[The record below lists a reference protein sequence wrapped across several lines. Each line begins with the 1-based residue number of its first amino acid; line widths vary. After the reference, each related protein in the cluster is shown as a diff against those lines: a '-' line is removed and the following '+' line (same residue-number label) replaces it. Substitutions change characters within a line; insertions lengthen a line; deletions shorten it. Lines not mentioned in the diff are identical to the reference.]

1 MPSDQLRVLILED
14 MPMDAEL
21 MEYEL
26 GRARIPFVARRVDTR
41 EAFLAA
47 LEEFAPDVILSDY
60 TLPRFDG
67 MAALAAARERAPS
80 TPLLIVTGSVNEE
93 TAVGCMKAGA
103 DDYLLKGNLSR
114 IGPAIE
120 AALARQRLRAERA
133 RSEAALRR
141 SEANLRALFENS
153 LQCFVLVDR
162 EGTVQAFNRTAD
174 DWLRKLRGRGL
185 SEGERITEF
194 LPGTAETLAAAQQGE
209 VHRRE
214 WGVPDTE
221 GELRWFETSDVP
233 IVDEAGQVL
242 GVCLSAVNIDERRRA
257 EHTLRESE
265 ARYRDLFDNASDLVC
280 VTDLAGSFV
289 YVNRAW
295 HNATGYSDD
304 ELRRMC
310 LADLVQPEQ
319 HASLSDAYARVLAGE
334 TVSHLDLTFLTCD
347 GSAVT
352 VEGSASSILK
362 DGAPV
367 MVRGIWRDVTER
379 KRVEEQLRRAER
391 MQAAGQLA
399 GGVAHEVNNMM
410 TGVIGFGSF
419 LLRGLGPDDP
429 RRADVE
435 EIIKAGSRAADVTR
449 QLLAFTRQQF
459 RRPEIL
465 ELNQVVASLERML
478 RRSLPDDHELVLR
491 LGAAESRIRMDRG
504 QLEQVLVNLVL
515 NARDS
520 IQGRG
525 RITIETARALIDGE
539 YARQHEVVRVPTGP
553 YVLLAVSDTGC
564 GMSPGVQA
572 RMFEPFFTTKPVG
585 QGTGLGLSTVYGIV
599 KQSEGFVWA
608 YSEPG
613 QGTTFKLYFP
623 EAALT
628 VPVKPAASGNGDL
641 RGGAET
647 VLVVEDEP
655 MVRGL
660 AARCL
665 TEQGYRVVEARTSG
679 EALAYVEAH
688 PTAIDL
694 VLSDVVMPVMG
705 GRELSQR
712 ITRIAPALP
721 VLFMSGYT
729 GEDVVQRGLLDAG
742 APFEQKPFS
751 PEGLARKVREMLDR
765 RRAASPEPENA
776 DSVTAGAPDRAHRG

>member
-1 MPSDQLRVLILED
+1 MPSDQLRILILED

-26 GRARIPFVARRVDTR
+26 VRASIPFTARRVETR
-41 EAFLAA
+41 EAFLSA
-47 LEEFAPDVILSDY
+47 LDEFAPDVILSDY

-67 MAALAAARERAPS
+67 MTALALARELVPS

-120 AALARQRLRAERA
+120 AALARQRLQAERA
-133 RSEAALRR
+133 RSESALRR
-141 SEANLRALFENS
+141 SEANLRAIFENS

-174 DWLRKLRGRGL
+174 EWLRKLRGRRLG
-185 SEGERITEF
+185 EGERISEF
-194 LPGTAETLAAAQQGE
+194 LPGTSATLTAAQEGE

-214 WGVPDTE
+214 WAIPDIE

-233 IVDEAGQVL
+233 IVDDAGQVI
-242 GVCLSAVNIDERRRA
+242 GVCLSAVNIDERKHA

-280 VTDLAGSFV
+280 MTDLGGSFV

-295 HNATGYSDD
+295 HDATGYSDE
-304 ELRRMC
+304 ELRRMR

-319 HASLSDAYARVLAGE
+319 YASLADAYARVLAGE
-334 TVSHLDLTFLTCD
+334 TVGHLDLAFLTRG
-347 GSAVT
+347 GSAIA
-352 VEGSASSILK
+352 VEGSASSVIK
-362 DGAPV
+362 DGNPV

-379 KRVEEQLRRAER
+379 KRVDEQLRRAER

-419 LLRGLGPDDP
+419 LLRSLELDDP
-429 RRADVE
+429 RRADVD
-435 EIIKAGSRAADVTR
+435 EIMKAGNRAADVTR

-459 RRPEIL
+459 RRPE
-465 ELNQVVASLERML
+465 VVEINPVIAGIERML
-478 RRSLPDDHELVLR
+478 RRSLGDDHELVLR
-491 LGAAESRIRMDRG
+491 LRDGAGRVRVDRS

-515 NARDS
+515 NARDA
-520 IQGRG
+520 IEGRG
-525 RITIETARALIDGE
+525 RLSIETDRVMIDAD
-539 YARQHEVVRVPTGP
+539 YAGRHELVTVPGGP

-564 GMSPGVQA
+564 GMSPEVQA

-599 KQSEGFVWA
+599 KQSDGFVWA

-613 QGTTFKLYFP
+613 RGTTFKIYLP
-623 EAALT
+623 EATLPPPA
-628 VPVKPAASGNGDL
+628 VRPAATNGDR
-641 RGGAET
+641 RGAGET
-647 VLVVEDEP
+647 ILVVEDEA
-655 MVRGL
+655 MVRVL
-660 AARCL
+660 AVRCL
-665 TEQGYRVVEARTSG
+665 TEHGYRVVEARTSG
-679 EALAYVEAH
+679 EALAYVQEN
-688 PTAIDL
+688 PGSVDL
-694 VLSDVVMPVMG
+694 VLSDVVMPMMG

-712 ITRIAPALP
+712 LARVAPALP

-729 GEDVVQRGLLDAG
+729 GEDVVRRGLLDAG

-751 PEGLARKVREMLDR
+751 PESLARKVREMLDGAR
-765 RRAASPEPENA
+765 PAAQA
-776 DSVTAGAPDRAHRG
+776 DPDTGPG

>member
-1 MPSDQLRVLILED
+1 MPSDPLKVLILED

-21 MEYEL
+21 VEYEL
-26 GRARIPFVARRVDTR
+26 GRANIPFVTRRVDTR

-47 LEEFAPDVILSDY
+47 LDDFSPDVILSDY

-67 MAALAAARERAPS
+67 MTALALARERVPS

-120 AALARQRLRAERA
+120 AALARQRLQSERK

-141 SEANLRALFENS
+141 SEANLRAIFENS

-162 EGTVQAFNRTAD
+162 EGVVQAFNRTAQ
-174 DWLRKLRGRGL
+174 DWLTQLTGRSL
-185 SEGERITEF
+185 CEGRQITEF
-194 LPGTAETLAAAQQGE
+194 LPGTAASLAAAQRGK
-209 VHRRE
+209 VRRQE
-214 WGVPDTE
+214 YTITDRE
-221 GELRWFETSDVP
+221 GAPRWFETSDVP
-233 IVDEAGQVL
+233 IVDDTGQVI
-242 GVCLSAVNIDERRRA
+242 GVCLSAVNIDERKRA
-257 EHTLRESE
+257 EHTLRDSE
-265 ARYRDLFDNASDLVC
+265 ARYRDLFDNASDLIC
-280 VTDLAGSFV
+280 VTDLEGSFV

-295 HNATGYSDD
+295 HDATGYSDE
-304 ELRRMC
+304 ELRQMR
-310 LADLVQPEQ
+310 LADLVPPDQC
-319 HASLSDAYARVLAGE
+319 AALADAYARVLAGE
-334 TVSHLDLTFLTCD
+334 PVEHLDLTFLTRD
-347 GSAVT
+347 GSAVA
-352 VEGSASSILK
+352 VDGSAGSVLK
-362 DGAPV
+362 DDVPV

-419 LLRGLGPDDP
+419 LLRSLPPDDP
-429 RRADVE
+429 RRSDVE
-435 EIIKAGSRAADVTR
+435 EIMKAGNRAADVTR

-459 RRPEIL
+459 RRPEVL
-465 ELNQVVASLERML
+465 DLNPVIAGLERML
-478 RRSLPDDHELVLR
+478 RRSLEDDHDLVLR
-491 LGAAESRIRMDRG
+491 LGADVGRVRMDRG

-515 NARDS
+515 NARDA
-520 IQGRG
+520 ITGAG
-525 RITIETARALIDGE
+525 RITIETSRTLVDGDAAR
-539 YARQHEVVRVPTGP
+539 RHELVRIPSGS
-553 YVLLAVSDTGC
+553 YVMLVVSDTGS
-564 GMSPGVQA
+564 GMTPEVQA
-572 RMFEPFFTTKPVG
+572 RIFEPFFTTKPVG

-599 KQSEGFVWA
+599 KQSDGFIWA

-613 QGTTFKLYFP
+613 LGTAFKIYLP
-623 EAALT
+623 EATRL
-628 VPVKPAASGNGDL
+628 VPSQPIATGDGEL

-647 VLVVEDEP
+647 ILIVEDEA
-655 MVRGL
+655 MVRAL
-660 AARCL
+660 AARSL
-665 TEQGYRVVEARTSG
+665 REHGYRVVEARTSG
-679 EALAYVEAH
+679 EALAYVQEN
-688 PTAIDL
+688 PGGVDL
-694 VLSDVVMPVMG
+694 VLSDVVMPAMG

-712 ITRIAPALP
+712 LGRVAPAVP

-751 PEGLARKVREMLDR
+751 PEGLARKIRQLLDS
-765 RRAASPEPENA
+765 RARVN
-776 DSVTAGAPDRAHRG
+776 GAPESA

>member
-1 MPSDQLRVLILED
+1 
-14 MPMDAEL
+14 MDAEL

-26 GRARIPFVARRVDTR
+26 GRARIPFTAQRVDTR

-47 LEEFAPDVILSDY
+47 LDEFAPDVILSDY

-67 MAALAAARERAPS
+67 MTALALARERTPS

-120 AALARQRLRAERA
+120 AALARQRLQAERK

-141 SEANLRALFENS
+141 SEANLRAIFENS

-162 EGTVQAFNRTAD
+162 DGTVQAFNRTAYE
-174 DWLRKLRGRGL
+174 WLLKLRGREL
-185 SEGERITEF
+185 REGERITEF
-194 LPGTAETLAAAQQGE
+194 LPGTSETLTAAQEGE
-209 VHRRE
+209 VRRRE
-214 WGVPDTE
+214 WAIPDVD
-221 GELRWFETSDVP
+221 GNLRWFETSDVP
-233 IVDEAGQVL
+233 IVDDTDQVI
-242 GVCLSAVNIDERRRA
+242 GVCLSAVNIDERKRA
-257 EHTLRESE
+257 EHTLRDSE

-280 VTDLAGSFV
+280 VTDLDGTFL
-289 YVNRAW
+289 YVNQAW
-295 HNATGYSDD
+295 HDATGYSDD
-304 ELRRMC
+304 ELRRMR

-319 HASLSDAYARVLAGE
+319 FAGLADAYARVLAGE
-334 TVSHLDLTFLTCD
+334 TVGHLDLAFLTRN
-347 GSAVT
+347 GTAIA
-352 VEGSASSILK
+352 VEGSASSVVK
-362 DGAPV
+362 DGVPV

-379 KRVEEQLRRAER
+379 KRVDEQLRRAER

-419 LLRGLGPDDP
+419 VLRSLDPDDP

-435 EIIKAGSRAADVTR
+435 EIMKAGNRAADVTR

-465 ELNQVVASLERML
+465 ELNHVITGLERML
-478 RRSLPDDHELVLR
+478 RRSLSEGHELVLR
-491 LGAAESRIRMDRG
+491 LREEAARVRMDRG
-504 QLEQVLVNLVL
+504 QIEQVLVNLVL
-515 NARDS
+515 NARDA
-520 IQGRG
+520 IEGTG
-525 RITIETARALIDGE
+525 RISIETGRMIIDGD
-539 YARQHEVVRVPTGP
+539 YAQRHELVTVPNGAYT
-553 YVLLAVSDTGC
+553 VLAVSDTGS
-564 GMSPGVQA
+564 GMSPEVQA

-585 QGTGLGLSTVYGIV
+585 HGTGLGLSTVYGIV
-599 KQSEGFVWA
+599 KQSEGFIWA

-613 QGTTFKLYFP
+613 QGTTFKIYLP
-623 EAALT
+623 EAAL
-628 VPVKPAASGNGDL
+628 VAPAAINPATGNGDL
-641 RGGAET
+641 RGGGET
-647 VLVVEDEP
+647 ILVVEDEE

-660 AARCL
+660 AVRCL
-665 TEQGYRVVEARTSG
+665 SEQGYRVVEARTSG
-679 EALAYVEAH
+679 EALAYVEGN
-688 PTAIDL
+688 PNGVDL

-712 ITRIAPALP
+712 LTRVAPSLP

-751 PEGLARKVREMLDR
+751 PESLARKVREMLNETR
-765 RRAASPEPENA
+765 VRARDATPAKTGETASA
-776 DSVTAGAPDRAHRG
+776 

>member
-1 MPSDQLRVLILED
+1 MPSDQLRILILED

-26 GRARIPFVARRVDTR
+26 GRASIPFTARRVETR
-41 EAFLAA
+41 EAFLSA

-67 MAALAAARERAPS
+67 MTALALARERVPS

-120 AALARQRLRAERA
+120 AALARQRLQAEQS

-141 SEANLRALFENS
+141 SEANLRAIFENS

-174 DWLRKLRGRGL
+174 EWLVKLRGRRL
-185 SEGERITEF
+185 REGERITEF
-194 LPGTAETLAAAQQGE
+194 LPGTSETLAAAQEGE

-214 WGVPDTE
+214 WAIPDLE

-233 IVDEAGQVL
+233 IVDDAGQVI
-242 GVCLSAVNIDERRRA
+242 GVCLSAVNIDERKHA

-280 VTDLAGSFV
+280 VTDLNGSFV

-295 HNATGYSDD
+295 HDATGYSHD
-304 ELRRMC
+304 ELRRMR

-319 HASLSDAYARVLAGE
+319 YASLADAYARVLAGE
-334 TVSHLDLTFLTCD
+334 TVGHLDLTFLNRN
-347 GSAVT
+347 GNAVA
-352 VEGSASSILK
+352 VEGSASSVVK
-362 DGAPV
+362 DGRAV

-379 KRVEEQLRRAER
+379 KRVDEQLRRAER

-419 LLRGLGPDDP
+419 VLRSLDPDDP

-435 EIIKAGSRAADVTR
+435 EIMKAGNRAADVTR

-459 RRPEIL
+459 RRPEVL
-465 ELNQVVASLERML
+465 ELNHVIAGFERML
-478 RRSLPDDHELVLR
+478 RRSLGDDRHLVLR
-491 LGAAESRIRMDRG
+491 LRDTAGRVRMDRS
-504 QLEQVLVNLVL
+504 QLEQLLVNLVL
-515 NARDS
+515 NARDAVEATGQVS
-520 IQGRG
+520 
-525 RITIETARALIDGE
+525 IETDRMLIDSD
-539 YARQHEVVRVPTGP
+539 YARRHELVTVPSGP
-553 YVLLAVSDTGC
+553 YVLLAVADNGC
-564 GMSPGVQA
+564 GMSPAVQA

-599 KQSEGFVWA
+599 KQSDGFIWA

-613 QGTTFKLYFP
+613 RGTTFKIYLP
-623 EAALT
+623 EAGFLVPT
-628 VPVKPAASGNGDL
+628 VQAAAGNGDL

-647 VLVVEDEP
+647 ILVVEDEA

-660 AARCL
+660 AVRCL
-665 TEQGYRVVEARTSG
+665 TDQGYRVVEARTSG
-679 EALAYVEAH
+679 EALAYVEAN
-688 PTAIDL
+688 PSSVDL

-712 ITRIAPALP
+712 LARLAPVLP

-729 GEDVVQRGLLDAG
+729 GEDVVQRGLLAAG

-751 PEGLARKVREMLDR
+751 PESLARKVREMLDGAR
-765 RRAASPEPENA
+765 PRVAVPGGPSR
-776 DSVTAGAPDRAHRG
+776 TA

>member
-1 MPSDQLRVLILED
+1 MGRRLLRPGLRMPSDPLKVLILED

-21 MEYEL
+21 VEYEL
-26 GRARIPFVARRVDTR
+26 GRANIPFVTCRVDTR

-47 LEEFAPDVILSDY
+47 LDDFSPDVILSDY

-67 MAALAAARERAPS
+67 MTALALARERVPS

-120 AALARQRLRAERA
+120 AALARQRLQSERK

-141 SEANLRALFENS
+141 SEANLRAIFENS

-162 EGTVQAFNRTAD
+162 EGVVQAFNRTAQG
-174 DWLRKLRGRGL
+174 WLAQLTGRSL
-185 SEGERITEF
+185 CEGRQITEF
-194 LPGTAETLAAAQQGE
+194 LPGTAASLAAAQRGE
-209 VHRRE
+209 VRRQE
-214 WGVPDTE
+214 HTITDRE
-221 GELRWFETSDVP
+221 GAPRWFETSDVP
-233 IVDEAGQVL
+233 IVDDTGQVI
-242 GVCLSAVNIDERRRA
+242 GVCLSAVNIDERKRA

-265 ARYRDLFDNASDLVC
+265 ARYRDLFDNASDLIC
-280 VTDLAGSFV
+280 VTDLEGSFV

-295 HNATGYSDD
+295 HEATGYSDE
-304 ELRRMC
+304 ELRRMR
-310 LADLVQPEQ
+310 LADLVPPDQC
-319 HASLSDAYARVLAGE
+319 AALADAYARVLAGE
-334 TVSHLDLTFLTCD
+334 PVEHLDLTFLTRD
-347 GSAVT
+347 GSAVA
-352 VEGSASSILK
+352 VEGSAGSVLK
-362 DGAPV
+362 DDVPV

-419 LLRGLGPDDP
+419 LLRSLPPDDP
-429 RRADVE
+429 RRSDVE
-435 EIIKAGSRAADVTR
+435 EIMKAGNRAADVTR

-459 RRPEIL
+459 RRPEVL
-465 ELNQVVASLERML
+465 DLNPVIAGLERML
-478 RRSLPDDHELVLR
+478 RRSLEDDHDLVLR
-491 LGAAESRIRMDRG
+491 LGADVGRVRMDRG

-515 NARDS
+515 NARDA
-520 IQGRG
+520 ITGAG
-525 RITIETARALIDGE
+525 RITIETSRTLVDGDAAR
-539 YARQHEVVRVPTGP
+539 RHELVRIPSGS
-553 YVLLAVSDTGC
+553 YVMLVVSDTGS
-564 GMSPGVQA
+564 GMTPEVQA
-572 RMFEPFFTTKPVG
+572 RIFEPFFTTKPVG

-599 KQSEGFVWA
+599 KQSDGFIWA

-613 QGTTFKLYFP
+613 LGTAFKIYLP
-623 EAALT
+623 EATRL
-628 VPVKPAASGNGDL
+628 VPSPPIAAADGDL

-647 VLVVEDEP
+647 ILIVEDEA
-655 MVRGL
+655 MVRAL
-660 AARCL
+660 AARSL
-665 TEQGYRVVEARTSG
+665 REHGYRVVEARTSG
-679 EALAYVEAH
+679 EALAYVQEN
-688 PTAIDL
+688 PGGVDL
-694 VLSDVVMPVMG
+694 VLSDVVMPAMG

-712 ITRIAPALP
+712 LGRVAPAVP

-751 PEGLARKVREMLDR
+751 PEGLARKIRQLLDT
-765 RRAASPEPENA
+765 RARVNGAPEPA
-776 DSVTAGAPDRAHRG
+776 

>member
-1 MPSDQLRVLILED
+1 MPSDQLKVLILED

-26 GRARIPFVARRVDTR
+26 GRARIPFVSRRVDTR

-47 LEEFAPDVILSDY
+47 LDEFTPDVILSDY

-67 MAALAAARERAPS
+67 MTALALARERAPT

-120 AALARQRLRAERA
+120 AALARQRLRAARS

-141 SEANLRALFENS
+141 SEANLRAIFENS

-162 EGTVQAFNRTAD
+162 DGTVQAFNRTAAE
-174 DWLRKLRGRGL
+174 WLVKLTGREL
-185 SEGERITEF
+185 REGERIPEF
-194 LPGTAETLAAAQQGE
+194 LPGTADSLAAVRDGH

-214 WGVPDTE
+214 YAIRDRE
-221 GELRWFETSDVP
+221 GRHRWFETSDVP
-233 IVDEAGQVL
+233 IVDDTGQVI
-242 GVCLSAVNIDERRRA
+242 GVCLSAVNIDERKRA

-280 VTDLAGSFV
+280 MTSASGSFV

-295 HNATGYSDD
+295 QNATGYTEE
-304 ELRRMC
+304 ELRRMQ
-310 LADLVQPEQ
+310 LADLVAPEQ
-319 HASLSDAYARVLAGE
+319 YAALADAYARVLAGE
-334 TVSHLDLTFLTCD
+334 TVGHLDLAFLTRT
-347 GSAVT
+347 GSALA
-352 VEGSASSILK
+352 VEGSVSCLLK
-362 DGAPV
+362 EGAPV
-367 MVRGIWRDVTER
+367 TVRGIWRDVTER

-419 LLRGLGPDDP
+419 LLRTLDPDDP

-435 EIIKAGSRAADVTR
+435 EIMKAGNRAADVTR

-465 ELNQVVASLERML
+465 ELDQVIAGVERML
-478 RRSLPDDHELVLR
+478 RRSLSDDHELSLR
-491 LGAAESRIRMDRG
+491 LAGGGARVRMDRG

-515 NARDS
+515 NARDA
-520 IQGRG
+520 IEGAG
-525 RITIETARALIDGE
+525 HITIETARVTIDGE
-539 YARQHEVVRVPTGP
+539 YARRHDSVSVPSGP
-553 YVLLAVSDTGC
+553 YVLLAVADTGS
-564 GMSPGVQA
+564 GMSRDVQA
-572 RMFEPFFTTKPVG
+572 RIFEPFFTTKPVG

-599 KQSEGFVWA
+599 KQSEGFVWV

-613 QGTTFKLYFP
+613 QGSTFKLYLP
-623 EAALT
+623 EALR
-628 VPVKPAASGNGDL
+628 AAQAMAPTAANGDI
-641 RGGAET
+641 RGGGET
-647 VLVVEDEP
+647 ILVVEDEA

-660 AARCL
+660 AVRCL
-665 TEQGYRVVEARTSG
+665 TEQGYRVLEARTSG
-679 EALAYVEAH
+679 EALAYVEGN
-688 PTAIDL
+688 PSGVNL
-694 VLSDVVMPVMG
+694 VVSDVVMPVMG

-712 ITRIAPALP
+712 IARVAPGLP

-729 GEDVVQRGLLDAG
+729 GEDVVQRGLLDAD

-751 PEGLARKVREMLDR
+751 PESLARKVHEMLHR
-765 RRAASPEPENA
+765 ETP
-776 DSVTAGAPDRAHRG
+776 SVTEDPPSLPAYKP

>member
-1 MPSDQLRVLILED
+1 MPSDPLKVLILED

-26 GRARIPFVARRVDTR
+26 GRANIRFVTCRVDTR

-47 LEEFAPDVILSDY
+47 LDEFSPDVILSDY

-67 MAALAAARERAPS
+67 MTALALARERAPS

-120 AALARQRLRAERA
+120 AALARQRLQTARK

-141 SEANLRALFENS
+141 SEANLRAIFENS
-153 LQCFVLVDR
+153 LQGFVLVDR
-162 EGTVQAFNRTAD
+162 EGVVQAFNRTAQ
-174 DWLRKLRGRGL
+174 DWLAKLTGRTL
-185 SEGERITEF
+185 HEGQQITEF
-194 LPGTAETLAAAQQGE
+194 LPGTAESLAAAQRGEIRRQEHTLTDRQGE
-209 VHRRE
+209 
-214 WGVPDTE
+214 P
-221 GELRWFETSDVP
+221 RWFETSDVP
-233 IVDEAGQVL
+233 IVDDAGQVI
-242 GVCLSAVNIDERRRA
+242 GVCLSAVNIDERKRA

-280 VTDLAGSFV
+280 VTDLEGSFV

-295 HNATGYSDD
+295 HDATGYSD
-304 ELRRMC
+304 EALRRMR
-310 LADLVQPEQ
+310 LSDLVPPEQ
-319 HASLSDAYARVLAGE
+319 CAALADAYARVLAGE
-334 TVSHLDLTFLTCD
+334 TVGHLDLTFLTRN
-347 GSAVT
+347 GSAVA
-352 VEGSASSILK
+352 VEGSAGSVLK
-362 DGAPV
+362 GDAPV

-379 KRVEEQLRRAER
+379 KRVEEHLRRAER

-419 LLRGLGPDDP
+419 LLRSLSADDP

-435 EIIKAGSRAADVTR
+435 EIMRAGNRAADVTR

-459 RRPEIL
+459 RRPEVL
-465 ELNQVVASLERML
+465 DLNPVIAGLERML
-478 RRSLPDDHELVLR
+478 RRSLEDDHELALR
-491 LGAAESRIRMDRG
+491 LGADVGQVRMDRG

-515 NARDS
+515 NARDA
-520 IQGRG
+520 ITGAG
-525 RITIETARALIDGE
+525 RITIETSPTFIDGDA
-539 YARQHEVVRVPTGP
+539 ARRHELVRIPTGP
-553 YVLLAVSDTGC
+553 YVMLVVSDTGT
-564 GMSPGVQA
+564 GMTPEVQA
-572 RMFEPFFTTKPVG
+572 RIFEPFFTTKPVG

-599 KQSEGFVWA
+599 KQSDGFIWA

-613 QGTTFKLYFP
+613 LGTTFKIYLP
-623 EAALT
+623 EAAR
-628 VPVKPAASGNGDL
+628 PARLQPPPAGNGDL

-647 VLVVEDEP
+647 ILIVEDEA
-655 MVRGL
+655 MVRAL
-660 AARCL
+660 AARSL
-665 TEQGYRVVEARTSG
+665 REHGYRVVEARTSG
-679 EALAYVEAH
+679 EALAYVQQN
-688 PTAIDL
+688 PDGVDL
-694 VLSDVVMPVMG
+694 VLSDVVMPAMG

-712 ITRIAPALP
+712 LGRVAPTLP

-751 PEGLARKVREMLDR
+751 PEGLARKIREILDAS
-765 RRAASPEPENA
+765 RAPSDNVGRPA
-776 DSVTAGAPDRAHRG
+776 

>member
-1 MPSDQLRVLILED
+1 MPSDQLRILILED

-26 GRARIPFVARRVDTR
+26 GRASIPFTARRVETR
-41 EAFLAA
+41 EAFLSA
-47 LEEFAPDVILSDY
+47 LDEFAPDVILSDY

-67 MAALAAARERAPS
+67 MTALALARERVPS

-120 AALARQRLRAERA
+120 AALARQRLQAERA
-133 RSEAALRR
+133 RSESALRR
-141 SEANLRALFENS
+141 SEANLRAIFENS

-162 EGTVQAFNRTAD
+162 KGTVQAFNRTAD
-174 DWLRKLRGRGL
+174 EWLRKLRGRRL
-185 SEGERITEF
+185 REGERISEF
-194 LPGTAETLAAAQQGE
+194 LPGTSATLTAAQEGE

-214 WGVPDTE
+214 WAIPDLE

-233 IVDEAGQVL
+233 IVDDAGQVI
-242 GVCLSAVNIDERRRA
+242 GVCLSAVNIDERKHA

-280 VTDLAGSFV
+280 MTDLGGSFV

-295 HNATGYSDD
+295 HDATGYSDE
-304 ELRRMC
+304 ELRRMR

-319 HASLSDAYARVLAGE
+319 YASLADAYARVLAGE
-334 TVSHLDLTFLTCD
+334 TVGHLDLAFLTRG
-347 GSAVT
+347 GSAIA
-352 VEGSASSILK
+352 VEGSASSVIK
-362 DGAPV
+362 DGNPV

-379 KRVEEQLRRAER
+379 KRVDEQLRRAER

-419 LLRGLGPDDP
+419 LLRGLELDDP

-435 EIIKAGSRAADVTR
+435 EIMKAGNRAADVTR

-459 RRPEIL
+459 RRPEVL
-465 ELNQVVASLERML
+465 EVNPVIAGIERML
-478 RRSLPDDHELVLR
+478 RRSLSDDHELVLR
-491 LGAAESRIRMDRG
+491 LRNGAGRVRVDRG

-515 NARDS
+515 NARDA
-520 IQGRG
+520 IEGRG
-525 RITIETARALIDGE
+525 RLSIETDRVMIDAD
-539 YARQHEVVRVPTGP
+539 YAGRHELVTVPGGP

-564 GMSPGVQA
+564 GMSPEVQA

-599 KQSEGFVWA
+599 KQSDGFVWA

-613 QGTTFKLYFP
+613 RGTTFKIYLP
-623 EAALT
+623 EATL
-628 VPVKPAASGNGDL
+628 PAPAVRPGATNGDL
-641 RGGAET
+641 QGAGET
-647 VLVVEDEP
+647 ILVVEDEA

-660 AARCL
+660 AVRCL
-665 TEQGYRVVEARTSG
+665 TEHGYRVVEARTSG
-679 EALAYVEAH
+679 EALAYVEGN
-688 PTAIDL
+688 PGTVNL
-694 VLSDVVMPVMG
+694 VLSDVVMPMMG

-712 ITRIAPALP
+712 LTRVAPALP

-751 PEGLARKVREMLDR
+751 PESLARKVREMLDAVR
-765 RRAASPEPENA
+765 PAAEA
-776 DSVTAGAPDRAHRG
+776 DPDTRSA

>member
-1 MPSDQLRVLILED
+1 MPVMPSDQLRILILED

-21 MEYEL
+21 IEYEL
-26 GRARIPFVARRVDTR
+26 GRANIRFTAHRVETR
-41 EAFLAA
+41 EAFTAA
-47 LEEFAPDVILSDY
+47 LEDFAPDLILSDY

-67 MAALAAARERAPS
+67 MAALALARERAPS

-114 IGPAIE
+114 IGPAVE
-120 AALARQRLRAERA
+120 GALARQRLRAERI
-133 RSEAALRR
+133 RSEGALRR
-141 SEANLRALFENS
+141 SETNLRAIFENS
-153 LQCFVLVDR
+153 LQCFVLVDAA
-162 EGTVQAFNRTAD
+162 GTVQAFNRTAD
-174 DWLRKLRGRGL
+174 EWLFRLVGRRL

-194 LPGTAETLAAAQQGE
+194 LPGTADSLAAARAGK

-214 WGVPDTE
+214 YAVPDQD
-221 GELRWFETSDVP
+221 GAMRWFETSDMP
-233 IVDEAGQVL
+233 IVDDAGQVI
-242 GVCLSAVNIDERRRA
+242 GVCLSAVNIDERKHA

-265 ARYRDLFDNASDLVC
+265 ARYRDLFDNASDLVS
-280 VTDLAGSFV
+280 VTGLDGSFV

-295 HNATGYSDD
+295 HDATGYADD
-304 ELRRMC
+304 ALRRMR
-310 LADLVQPEQ
+310 LSDLVQPEQ
-319 HASLSDAYARVLAGE
+319 FAALTDAYARVLAGE
-334 TVSHLDLTFLTCD
+334 TVGHLDLTFLTRNG
-347 GSAVT
+347 GSVA
-352 VEGSASSILK
+352 VEGSASLVLR

-379 KRVEEQLRRAER
+379 KRIEEQLRRAER

-419 LLRGLGPDDP
+419 LLRSLDPEDP

-435 EIIKAGSRAADVTR
+435 EIMKAGNRAADVTR

-465 ELNQVVASLERML
+465 DLNQVVAGMERML
-478 RRSLPDDHELVLR
+478 RRSLNDDHELILR
-491 LGAAESRIRMDRG
+491 LGHDAGRVRVDRG

-515 NARDS
+515 NARDA
-520 IQGRG
+520 IHGAGRVS
-525 RITIETARALIDGE
+525 IETAPVHLDTE
-539 YARQHEVVRVPTGP
+539 YARRHEIVTVPSGS

-564 GMSPGVQA
+564 GMGPDVQA

-599 KQSEGFVWA
+599 KQSDGFVWV

-613 QGTTFKLYFP
+613 QGTTFKIYLA
-623 EAALT
+623 EATRLAAL
-628 VPVKPAASGNGDL
+628 VAAANTNAEL
-641 RGGAET
+641 RGGRET
-647 VLVVEDEP
+647 ILVVEDEEL
-655 MVRGL
+655 VRAL
-660 AARCL
+660 AIRCL
-665 TEQGYRVVEARTSG
+665 SNQGYQVVEARTGG
-679 EALAYVEAH
+679 EALAYVEEH
-688 PTAIDL
+688 PDGVDL

-712 ITRIAPALP
+712 INRLVPSLP

-729 GEDVVQRGLLDAG
+729 GEDVVQRGLLDPN

-751 PEGLARKVREMLDR
+751 PESLARKVRDILDANR
-765 RRAASPEPENA
+765 SRESAAIE
-776 DSVTAGAPDRAHRG
+776 AGAGDRSL

>member
-1 MPSDQLRVLILED
+1 MPSDQLRILILED

-26 GRARIPFVARRVDTR
+26 GRASIPFTARRVDTR

-47 LEEFAPDVILSDY
+47 LAEFAPDVILSDY

-67 MAALAAARERAPS
+67 MTALALARERAPG

-103 DDYLLKGNLSR
+103 ADYLLKGNLSR

-120 AALARQRLRAERA
+120 AALARQRLQAERK

-141 SEANLRALFENS
+141 SQANLQAIFENS

-162 EGTVQAFNRTAD
+162 DGTVQAFNRTAYE
-174 DWLRKLRGRGL
+174 WLVQLCGRELR
-185 SEGERITEF
+185 EGQRITEF
-194 LPGTAETLAAAQQGE
+194 LPGTSETLAAAQEGE
-209 VHRRE
+209 VRRRE
-214 WGVPDTE
+214 WALPDVT

-233 IVDEAGQVL
+233 IVDDGGQVI
-242 GVCLSAVNIDERRRA
+242 GVCLSAVNIDERKRA
-257 EHTLRESE
+257 EHTLRDSE

-280 VTDLAGSFV
+280 MTDLDGSFR

-295 HNATGYSDD
+295 HQATGYAD
-304 ELRRMC
+304 EELGRMR
-310 LADLVQPEQ
+310 LADLVPPDQFSIL
-319 HASLSDAYARVLAGE
+319 ADAYARVLAGE
-334 TVSHLDLTFLTCD
+334 TVSHLDLTFLTRD
-347 GSAVT
+347 GNAVA
-352 VEGSASSILK
+352 VEGSASSVIK
-362 DGAPV
+362 NGQPV
-367 MVRGIWRDVTER
+367 MVRGIWRDATER

-419 LLRGLGPDDP
+419 LLRSLDP
-429 RRADVE
+429 GDARRADVE
-435 EIIKAGSRAADVTR
+435 EIMKAGNRAADVTR

-465 ELNQVVASLERML
+465 EINQVVSGVERML
-478 RRSLPDDHELVLR
+478 RRSLNEGHELVLR
-491 LGAAESRIRMDRG
+491 LAGDAGRVRMDRG

-515 NARDS
+515 NARDAMADS
-520 IQGRG
+520 GC
-525 RITIETARALIDGE
+525 ITIETGPVLIDGD
-539 YARQHEVVRVPTGP
+539 YAHRHELVTVPNGS
-553 YVLLAVSDTGC
+553 YVLLAVSDTGT
-564 GMSPGVQA
+564 GMTPDVQA

-599 KQSEGFVWA
+599 KQSDGFIWA

-613 QGTTFKLYFP
+613 VGTTFKIYVP
-623 EAALT
+623 EAARLI
-628 VPVKPAASGNGDL
+628 AAAFPPPGSNGDL
-641 RGGAET
+641 RGGGET
-647 VLVVEDEP
+647 ILVVEDEE

-660 AARCL
+660 AVRCL
-665 TEQGYRVVEARTSG
+665 ADQGYRVVEARTSG
-679 EALAYVEAH
+679 EALAYVESN
-688 PTAIDL
+688 PGGVDL
-694 VLSDVVMPVMG
+694 VLSDVVMPVMN

-712 ITRIAPALP
+712 LLRVAPTLP

-751 PEGLARKVREMLDR
+751 PESLARKVREMLNR
-765 RRAASPEPENA
+765 TSSAIP
-776 DSVTAGAPDRAHRG
+776 